1 MQYRKKYILNFI
13 ARFFL
18 RWKKWQNVQN
28 LEKKF
33 YLTGIWFQF
42 SEKTNSKFENNFVL
56 GGPLWNEPKHNYV
69 GPAVREWIYGPEG
82 LCHAWFSGRRPISSP
97 KIKNFPEQNVKKFQ
111 FYIRMQN
118 FRLLGS
124 IIKKKY
130 HHLADDLNTF
140 THTLDFHVGPISTNG
155 YSRPNIKV
163 QKKQGTWRAVISKCY
178 YIEIN
183 KRCTFCA
190 NFVIMYDCFGPA
202 IIVQSTFY

>member
-1 MQYRKKYILNFI
+1 MKKVAKCPKFRKKVLLN
-13 ARFFL
+13 R
-18 RWKKWQNVQN
+18 
-28 LEKKF
+28 
-33 YLTGIWFQF
+33 YLISVFW
-42 SEKTNSKFENNFVL
+42 KTNSKFENNFVL

-82 LCHAWFSGRRPISSP
+82 LCHAWFSGRRPISRP

-178 YIEIN
+178 
-183 KRCTFCA
+183 
-190 NFVIMYDCFGPA
+190 
-202 IIVQSTFY
+202 